1 MNQNSTI
8 EKMKNLRLFGMA
20 ETYHQSLQE
29 HLYQDYTVDQFTA
42 LLVDQEW
49 EERQNRRVKSL
60 VKQASFRSQI
70 SSHDIDYTT
79 SRNLDKNQFERL
91 LGLNFLK
98 QAENIIFTGLTGV
111 GKSYLAQAIGVA
123 ACQMLYKVQYY
134 NTARLMEQVKIA
146 KLDGT
151 YVKLLKRIQKMD
163 LLILDDFGLNPF
175 DQYARQALMDI
186 LEDRYS
192 KSSTIVVSQ
201 IPVAQW
207 HGIIGEG
214 TIADAILDRLVHVSH
229 RVSLE
234 GESLRKKK
242 KLKG

>member
-1 MNQNSTI
+1 MNQQTTV
-8 EKMKNLRLFGMA
+8 EKMKHLRLFGMA
-20 ETYHQSLQE
+20 ETYHQSLKE
-29 HLYQDYTVDQFTA
+29 HLYQDYTLDQFTA

-49 EERQNRRVKSL
+49 EERQNRRIKSL

-70 SSHDIDYTT
+70 STHDIDYTT
-79 SRNLDKNQFERL
+79 SRSLDKNQFERL
-91 LGLNFLK
+91 LGLSFLK
-98 QAENIIFTGLTGV
+98 QAENIIFVGPTGV
-111 GKSYLAQAIGVA
+111 GKSHLAQAIGIA

-134 NTARLMEQVKIA
+134 NTARLMEDVKIA

-151 YVKLLKRIQKMD
+151 YIKLLRKLQKMD

-186 LEDRYS
+186 LEDRYG
-192 KSSTIVVSQ
+192 KASTIVVSQ

-207 HGIIGEG
+207 HGTIGEG
-214 TIADAILDRLVHVSH
+214 TIADAILDRLVHASH
-229 RVSLE
+229 RISLE

>member
-8 EKMKNLRLFGMA
+8 EKMKHLRLFGMV
-20 ETYHQSLQE
+20 TVYHQSLQD
-29 HLYQDYTVDQFTA
+29 HLYQDYTLDQFTA

-49 EERQNRRVKSL
+49 DERQNRRIKSL

-98 QAENIIFTGLTGV
+98 QAENIIFTGPTGV
-111 GKSYLAQAIGVA
+111 GKSHLAQAIGITG
-123 ACQMLYKVQYY
+123 CQMLYKVQYY
-134 NTARLMEQVKIA
+134 NTARLMEEVKIA
-146 KLDGT
+146 KLDGS
-151 YVKLLKRIQKMD
+151 YGKLLKRIQKAD

-186 LEDRYS
+186 LEDRYG
-192 KSSTIVVSQ
+192 KTSTIVVSQ

-207 HGIIGEG
+207 HDTIGEG
-214 TIADAILDRLVHVSH
+214 TIADAILDRLVHASH
-229 RVSLE
+229 RISLE

>member
-8 EKMKNLRLFGMA
+8 EKMKHLRLFGMA
-20 ETYHQSLQE
+20 SAYHQSFTD
-29 HLYQDYTVDQFTA
+29 HLYQDYTLDQFTA

-49 EERQNRRVKSL
+49 DERQNRRIRSL
-60 VKQASFRSQI
+60 VKQASFRSQA

-79 SRNLDKNQFERL
+79 SRSLEKNQFERL

-98 QAENIIFTGLTGV
+98 QAENIIFTGPTGV
-111 GKSYLAQAIGVA
+111 GKSYLAQVIGVA
-123 ACQMLYKVQYY
+123 ACQRLYKVQYY
-134 NTARLMEQVKIA
+134 NTARLMEEVKIA

-186 LEDRYS
+186 LEDRYG

-207 HGIIGEG
+207 HGTIGEG
-214 TIADAILDRLVHVSH
+214 TIADAILDRLVHAAH

>member
-1 MNQNSTI
+1 MNQQTTV
-8 EKMKNLRLFGMA
+8 EKMKHLRLFGMA
-20 ETYHQSLQE
+20 TLYHQSLQD
-29 HLYQDYTVDQFTA
+29 HLYQDYTLDQFTA

-49 EERQNRRVKSL
+49 DERQNRRIKSL
-60 VKQASFRSQI
+60 VKQATFRSQI

-91 LGLNFLK
+91 LGLSFLK
-98 QAENIIFTGLTGV
+98 QAENIIFTGPTGV
-111 GKSYLAQAIGVA
+111 GKSHLAQAIGVG

-134 NTARLMEQVKIA
+134 NTTRLMEQVKIA

-151 YVKLLKRIQKMD
+151 YIKLLKKLQKMD

-186 LEDRYS
+186 LEDRYG
-192 KSSTIVVSQ
+192 KASTIVVSQ

-207 HGIIGEG
+207 HGTIGEG
-214 TIADAILDRLVHVSH
+214 TIADAILDRLVHASH

>member
-1 MNQNSTI
+1 MNQQTTV
-8 EKMKNLRLFGMA
+8 EKMKQLRLFGMA
-20 ETYHQSLQE
+20 SAYHQSLQD
-29 HLYQDYTVDQFTA
+29 HLYQDYTLDQFTA
-42 LLVDQEW
+42 LLVDHEW
-49 EERQNRRVKSL
+49 EERQNRRIKSL
-60 VKQASFRSQI
+60 VKQASFRSQA

-98 QAENIIFTGLTGV
+98 QAENIIFTGPTGV
-111 GKSYLAQAIGVA
+111 GKSHLAQAIGIA

-134 NTARLMEQVKIA
+134 NTARLMEEVKIA

-186 LEDRYS
+186 LEDRYG
-192 KSSTIVVSQ
+192 KASTIVVSQ

-207 HGIIGEG
+207 HGTIGEG
-214 TIADAILDRLVHVSH
+214 TIADAILDRLVHASH

>member
-1 MNQNSTI
+1 MNQQTTI
-8 EKMKNLRLFGMA
+8 EKMKYLRLFGMA
-20 ETYHQSLQE
+20 ETYHQSLKE
-29 HLYQDYTVDQFTA
+29 HLYQDYTLDQFTA
-42 LLVDQEW
+42 LLIDQEW
-49 EERQNRRVKSL
+49 EERQNRRIKSL

-70 SSHDIDYTT
+70 STHDIDYTT
-79 SRNLDKNQFERL
+79 SRNLDKNQIERL

-98 QAENIIFTGLTGV
+98 QAENIIFTGPTGV
-111 GKSYLAQAIGVA
+111 GKSHLAQAIGIA
-123 ACQMLYKVQYY
+123 ACQMLYKVRYY
-134 NTARLMEQVKIA
+134 NTARLMEEVKIA

-151 YVKLLKRIQKMD
+151 YVKLLKRTQKMD

-186 LEDRYS
+186 LEDRYG
-192 KSSTIVVSQ
+192 KSFTIVVSQ

-207 HGIIGEG
+207 HGTIGEG
-214 TIADAILDRLVHVSH
+214 TIADAILDRLVHASH

>member
-1 MNQNSTI
+1 MNQNSTV
-8 EKMKNLRLFGMA
+8 EKMKYLRLFGMA
-20 ETYHQSLQE
+20 ETYHQSLKE
-29 HLYQDYTVDQFTA
+29 NLYQDYTLDQFTA

-49 EERQNRRVKSL
+49 EERQNRKIKSL

-70 SSHDIDYTT
+70 STHDIDYTT

-98 QAENIIFTGLTGV
+98 QAENIIFVGPTGV
-111 GKSYLAQAIGVA
+111 GKSHLAQAIGIA

-134 NTARLMEQVKIA
+134 NTARLMEEVKIA

-186 LEDRYS
+186 LEDRYG

-207 HGIIGEG
+207 HGTIGEG
-214 TIADAILDRLVHVSH
+214 TIADAILDRLVHASH
-229 RVSLE
+229 RIALE
-234 GESLRKKK
+234 GESMRKKK

>member
-60 VKQASFRSQI
+60 VKRASFRSQI

>member
-8 EKMKNLRLFGMA
+8 EKMKHLRLFGMA
-20 ETYHQSLQE
+20 ETYYQSLQD
-29 HLYQDYTVDQFTA
+29 HLYQDYTLDQFTA

-49 EERQNRRVKSL
+49 EERQNRRIKSL

-79 SRNLDKNQFERL
+79 NRNLDKNQFERL

-98 QAENIIFTGLTGV
+98 QAENIIFTGPTGV
-111 GKSYLAQAIGVA
+111 GKSHLAQAIGIA

-134 NTARLMEQVKIA
+134 NTTRLMEDVKIA

-151 YVKLLKRIQKMD
+151 YIKLLKRIQKMD
-163 LLILDDFGLNPF
+163 LLVLDDFGLMPF

-186 LEDRYS
+186 LEDRYG
-192 KSSTIVVSQ
+192 KTSTIVVSQ

-207 HGIIGEG
+207 HGTIGEG
-214 TIADAILDRLVHVSH
+214 TIADAILDRLVHASH
-229 RVSLE
+229 RISLE

>member
-1 MNQNSTI
+1 MNQQTTV

-20 ETYHQSLQE
+20 ETYHQSLKE
-29 HLYQDYTVDQFTA
+29 HLYRDYTLDQFTA

-60 VKQASFRSQI
+60 VKQACFRSQI

-79 SRNLDKNQFERL
+79 NRNLDKNQFERL

-98 QAENIIFTGLTGV
+98 QAENIIFTGPTGV
-111 GKSYLAQAIGVA
+111 GKSYLAQAIGIA

-186 LEDRYS
+186 LEDRYG

-207 HGIIGEG
+207 HGTIGEG
-214 TIADAILDRLVHVSH
+214 TIADAILDRLVHASH
-229 RVSLE
+229 RISLD

>member
-1 MNQNSTI
+1 MNQQATI
-8 EKMKNLRLFGMA
+8 EKMKTLRLFGMA
-20 ETYHQSLQE
+20 ETYHQSLQD
-29 HLYQDYTVDQFTA
+29 HLYQDYTLDQFTA

-49 EERQNRRVKSL
+49 EERQNRRIKSL
-60 VKQASFRSQI
+60 VKQASFRYQA

-79 SRNLDKNQFERL
+79 SRSLDKNQFERL

-98 QAENIIFTGLTGV
+98 QAENIIFTGPTGV
-111 GKSYLAQAIGVA
+111 GKSHLAQAIGIA

-134 NTARLMEQVKIA
+134 NTARLMEDVKIA

-151 YVKLLKRIQKMD
+151 YIKLLKKLQKMD

-192 KSSTIVVSQ
+192 KASTIVVSQ

-207 HGIIGEG
+207 HGTIGEG
-214 TIADAILDRLVHVSH
+214 TIADAILDRLVHASH
-229 RVSLE
+229 RISLE
-234 GESLRKKK
+234 GDSLRKKK

>member
-1 MNQNSTI
+1 MNQQATI
-8 EKMKNLRLFGMA
+8 EKMKHLRLFGMA
-20 ETYHQSLQE
+20 SVYHQSFQD
-29 HLYQDYTVDQFTA
+29 HLYQDYTLDQFTA

-49 EERQNRRVKSL
+49 DERQNRRIKSL
-60 VKQASFRSQI
+60 VKQASFRMQI

-91 LGLNFLK
+91 MGLNFLK
-98 QAENIIFTGLTGV
+98 QAENIIFTGSTGV
-111 GKSYLAQAIGVA
+111 GKSHLAQAIGIA

-134 NTARLMEQVKIA
+134 NTARLMEEVKIA

-186 LEDRYS
+186 LEDRYG
-192 KSSTIVVSQ
+192 KASTSVVSQ

-207 HGIIGEG
+207 HGTIGEG
-214 TIADAILDRLVHVSH
+214 TIADAILDRLVHASH
-229 RVSLE
+229 RVQLE